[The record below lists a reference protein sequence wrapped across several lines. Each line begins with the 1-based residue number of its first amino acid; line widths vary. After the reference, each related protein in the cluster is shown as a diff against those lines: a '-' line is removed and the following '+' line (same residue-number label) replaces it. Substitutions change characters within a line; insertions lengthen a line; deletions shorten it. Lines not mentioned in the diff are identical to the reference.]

1 MNKTDIM
8 EIKKRLKKTE
18 TNISKFYSFY
28 VNGDGEVSFYR
39 KDNLLSLRDDNETD
53 FHKFLEIHKK
63 LFSGKPYDLDFTS
76 ENSKELKKILDVL
89 KNELKDEEVVKTL
102 ASKISESFLKDMYT
116 RALITIS
123 IDSYD
128 VPEKT
133 SDKIKTGESDEVYS
147 FIMCS
152 ICPVTLSKAGLSVY
166 EETKEIKARELDSI
180 VAPTELGFV
189 YPSFTDRSSDDST
202 ITLFSKNKTKT
213 WDNFI
218 SEFLGCENKILEE
231 LNSNESE
238 QNNQKDV
245 VEQNI
250 ELSSVEINYSNEF
263 ENTKTFDDS
272 NLCVDEGD
280 DEKETVN
287 ESNGHLEID
296 EKITENN
303 SIIKNTEKEIN
314 TDLTDITDL
323 EENNSKEEIIEDETN
338 TKELKE
344 DSSIENTEEENL
356 NKLLNK
362 INMLLD
368 NKEASYQIIDGKK
381 YLMIPVD

>member
-1 MNKTDIM
+1 MLM
-8 EIKKRLKKTE
+8 EME
-18 TNISKFYSFY
+18 KFLFI
-28 VNGDGEVSFYR
+28 E
-39 KDNLLSLRDDNETD
+39 KISLRDDNETD

-63 LFSGKPYDLDFTS
+63 LFSGKAYDLDFTS

-238 QNNQKDV
+238 QNNQKNV

-287 ESNGHLEID
+287 ESNGHLEIN

-303 SIIKNTEKEIN
+303 SLTENTEKEIN
-314 TDLTDITDL
+314 TDLTYITDL
-323 EENNSKEEIIEDETN
+323 EENNSKEEIIEDEAN